1 MKYLYEPVAS
11 TLGPQGR
18 NAIIGIG
25 WGQVP
30 KSTRDGVTV
39 AKAIDHPDPIL
50 DQGVQ
55 MLKHV
60 ASKTAGDT
68 GDGTTTATVLAY
80 SMCKAAVEAVEKG
93 ANPAQLKNEI
103 LKAAEEASNRLAKL
117 AVPVHGERIQQ
128 VA

>member
-1 MKYLYEPVAS
+1 MKTILSGSTARKALVDGMKYLHEPVAS

-80 SMCKAAVEAVEKG
+80 SMCKAAVEAVEIRG
-93 ANPAQLKNEI
+93 LDEDAE
-103 LKAAEEASNRLAKL
+103 AAGGGGR
-117 AVPVHGERIQQ
+117 
-128 VA
+128 